1 MTRSHTPRKTLT
13 GWDTQHESLV
23 QDIYECALHP
33 DGWDRTLTHIRQ
45 YLNASAINLIGL
57 EVASHDNPFLYTSNI
72 PADYGKAYQRHWF
85 HEDPWVHAAR
95 ARQLN
100 QGGETVAGGMLV
112 ENRALKRGAFYHDWL
127 AEQDIQDVLF
137 TNLWGTEPCWG
148 QDPDHPRIVLCF
160 MRGLKAEVFDEAE
173 RRKLQALAGHLNQAF
188 RIALQLGL
196 LQRGTA
202 LRQAA
207 IDALDQAVFVLGEQ
221 RELLT
226 VNAAGQRLLALPANP
241 LRIRA
246 NRLVGLGRQ
255 CEPGLDAAFKRA
267 SQGFPVVLVYQTEPL
282 ASVCPARLLPLNDT
296 TAREL
301 GLNQSDGYVLYLRKP
316 AKDDPESLA
325 AFCRLHGISPAEQAV
340 LRALLSDAS
349 PEEIAVQLKLSLPT
363 VRSHL
368 LSLRRKTDTQ
378 RISQLLRLVL
388 ATTR

>member
-1 MTRSHTPRKTLT
+1 
-13 GWDTQHESLV
+13 
-23 QDIYECALHP
+23 
-33 DGWDRTLTHIRQ
+33 
-45 YLNASAINLIGL
+45 
-57 EVASHDNPFLYTSNI
+57 
-72 PADYGKAYQRHWF
+72 
-85 HEDPWVHAAR
+85 
-95 ARQLN
+95 
-100 QGGETVAGGMLV
+100 MLV
-112 ENRALKRGAFYHDWL
+112 ENRELKRGAFYHDWL

-137 TNLWGTEPCWG
+137 TNLWGSEPYWG

-196 LQRGTA
+196 LQRGSA
-202 LRQAA
+202 LRHAA
-207 IDALDQAVFVLGEQ
+207 IDALDQAVFILGEQ
-221 RELLT
+221 QQLLT
-226 VNAAGQRLLALPANP
+226 VNASGQRLLALPANP

-246 NRLVGLGRQ
+246 NRLVGLGQQ

-267 SQGFPVVLVYQTEPL
+267 SQGFPVALVYQTGNR
-282 ASVCPARLLPLNDT
+282 ATAGTARLVPLNDT

-301 GLNQSDGYVLYLRKP
+301 GVNPSAGYVLYLREP
-316 AKDDPESLA
+316 AKDDPEALA

-340 LRALLSDAS
+340 LRALLRDAS

-363 VRSHL
+363 VRTHL

-378 RISQLLRLVL
+378 RISQLLRRVL

>member
-1 MTRSHTPRKTLT
+1 MTRNHTPRKT
-13 GWDTQHESLV
+13 GPGRDTQHESLV

-72 PADYGKAYQRHWF
+72 PADYGKAYQQHWF
-85 HEDPWVHAAR
+85 HEDPWVQAAR
-95 ARQLN
+95 AMQLN
-100 QGGETVAGGMLV
+100 RGGETVAGGMLV

-148 QDPDHPRIVLCF
+148 RDPDHPRIVLCF
-160 MRGLKAEVFDEAE
+160 MRGLKAEVFAEEE

-221 RELLT
+221 RQLLT
-226 VNAAGQRLLALPANP
+226 VNAAGQRLLADPAGGID
-241 LRIRA
+241 IRA
-246 NRLVGLGRQ
+246 NKLVGLGLS
-255 CEPGLDAAFKRA
+255 CAPDLEAAFTRA
-267 SQGFPVVLVYQTEPL
+267 KQGFPVPMAFNHALLEP
-282 ASVCPARLLPLNDT
+282 PRTARLIPLNEIS
-296 TAREL
+296 ARSL
-301 GLNQSDGYVLYLRKP
+301 DRPVARFALYVAKP
-316 AKDDPESLA
+316 NAAKTDALQ
-325 AFCRLHGISPAEQAV
+325 AFCNLFRIRPAEQAV
-340 LRALLSDAS
+340 LRLLMQNAN
-349 PEEIAVQLKLSLPT
+349 PVQIAAQLHLSLPT
-363 VRSHL
+363 VRSHIFN
-368 LSLRRKTDTQ
+368 LRQKTGTQ
-378 RISQLLRLVL
+378 RVTQLVWL
-388 ATTR
+388 ALSVVR